1 MKDQYVQLMKDI
13 SKYDKKNQEAIIRCI
28 FHGKLDN
35 LFNYK
40 RKDGNQVDPQ
50 ICKIIDTYT
59 KGRKVDEW
67 VLSFFNWYFIN
78 YDTGSEIK
86 NRKNFSVTFPEL
98 NEILQYLTNML

>member
-40 RKDGNQVDPQ
+40 RKLMDGYYHFL
-50 ICKIIDTYT
+50 I
-59 KGRKVDEW
+59 G
-67 VLSFFNWYFIN
+67 
-78 YDTGSEIK
+78 
-86 NRKNFSVTFPEL
+86 
-98 NEILQYLTNML
+98 IL